1 MLYLSIIYFRQQ
13 YFHWSAQ
20 YKFNVIKEN
29 IYWIKQKDKP
39 TKLHD
44 RILNPKFINLQFF
57 TFKQKYL
64 FFTMQGQIIVDFQ
77 ILENLW
83 YIAAN
88 YEQIELLF
96 FHHNFCFKGVE
107 TSPLKIQSE
116 EISCFFASSVF
127 AFFSALSVYPCVEWS
142 PLKKSF
148 YHLEKIQSL
157 TFLSFFWFHY
167 CQQSFYLYNQIW
179 CWTFWGVDLLVENK
193 EKIFEWSLYYFSVL

>member
-1 MLYLSIIYFRQQ
+1 M
-13 YFHWSAQ
+13 
-20 YKFNVIKEN
+20 
-29 IYWIKQKDKP
+29 KQKDKP

-44 RILNPKFINLQFF
+44 RILNPKVINLQFF
-57 TFKQKYL
+57 AFKQKYL

-107 TSPLKIQSE
+107 TSPLKIQFE

-127 AFFSALSVYPCVEWS
+127 AFLFC
-142 PLKKSF
+142 SF
-148 YHLEKIQSL
+148 CLPVCRVKPI
-157 TFLSFFWFHY
+157 
-167 CQQSFYLYNQIW
+167 
-179 CWTFWGVDLLVENK
+179 K
-193 EKIFEWSLYYFSVL
+193 EKLLPFGENSESYVFIIFLISLLSTIFLFVQSDMVLNFLRCRFTRRK

>member
-1 MLYLSIIYFRQQ
+1 M
-13 YFHWSAQ
+13 
-20 YKFNVIKEN
+20 
-29 IYWIKQKDKP
+29 KQKDKP

-44 RILNPKFINLQFF
+44 RILNPKVINLQFF

-96 FHHNFCFKGVE
+96 FDHNFCFKDVE
-107 TSPLKIQSE
+107 TSPLKIQLKRYLVSLLLQ
-116 EISCFFASSVF
+116 SSL
-127 AFFSALSVYPCVEWS
+127 FFSALSVYSCAEWS

-148 YHLEKIQSL
+148 YHLEKIQGL
-157 TFLSFFWFHY
+157 MFLSFFLFHY